1 MNKKILH
8 LPKRSFKLRF
18 KVPNIMKIQAVSKK
32 VFSATGHVLHIDSN
46 GIGSIEIKSKSLKV
60 AKQYLEDLIEQEV
73 EYV

>member
-8 LPKRSFKLRF
+8 LPKKSFKLRF
-18 KVPNIMKIQAVSKK
+18 KVPNKIQIQSKK
-32 VFSATGHVLHIDSN
+32 VFSATGHVLHIDN
-46 GIGSIEIKSKSLKV
+46 GIGIIEVKSKNLEA